1 VKAAGQASGQL
12 GESPKKGAKMKAI
25 VFGGIGKVALK
36 NVPDPKIKDRTDA
49 IIRITSSAI
58 CGTDLHFIRG
68 TAPGMKEGRILGHE
82 AVGIVEEVGKSVRNL
97 RKGDRVVVPSTV
109 GCGSCTYCRA
119 GYQSQCNVANPHG
132 ANAGTVFFGGPEE
145 AGGLDGLQAEYAR
158 IPFAGVGLVKLPEEI
173 TDDQAILMSD
183 ILPTSYMAAVMAEV
197 KPSDNV
203 VVFGCGPVGLFAIL
217 CAQHLGAGRVFAVD
231 SVESRLEMARA
242 HGAEVI
248 NFQQEDPVS
257 VLKDLT
263 NGAGPDRA
271 IDAVGVDAATATRG
285 PAADKSAQK
294 EFKQELE
301 KITEMGTPKGE
312 AFQPGGAPS
321 QALKWAIE
329 AVAKAGTVSVIGV
342 YTAPV
347 QGFPI
352 EQVMN
357 KNLTLKAGNCNH
369 RRYMP
374 EMIELVRSGVIH
386 PEEFLTQVQPI
397 TSAVDAYQAFDRH
410 QAGWVKVKLD
420 PAQQQYRAA

>member
-1 VKAAGQASGQL
+1 
-12 GESPKKGAKMKAI
+12 MKAI

-119 GYQSQCNVANPHG
+119 GYQSQCNVANPRG

-301 KITEMGTPKGE
+301 KITEMGTPKGD